1 MAKLPEDFI
10 PTDLHWLILGG
21 RSSGGGKGSDTLL
34 ISSNDGR
41 FVILNK
47 SSRVERSI
55 TAHTAAISSG
65 RWSPDAAGLLTGTQ
79 PIFLIYLEK
88 ILHFSL
94 LFHIKLVK
102 MALLKSGPGPAC
114 CVLLLFKLTSPYA
127 VLVGHPTQVL

>member
-10 PTDLHWLILGG
+10 PTDLHWLLLGG

-65 RWSPDAAGLLTGTQ
+65 RWSPDAAGLLTGKT
-79 PIFLIYLEK
+79 IFLIYFQK
-88 ILHFSL
+88 NILIFPS
-94 LFHIKLVK
+94 FI
-102 MALLKSGPGPAC
+102 
-114 CVLLLFKLTSPYA
+114 FK
-127 VLVGHPTQVL
+127 

>member
-1 MAKLPEDFI
+1 MHSDDHQIYKWSSTTRDSLEVARLPEDFI
-10 PTDLHWLILGG
+10 PTDLHWLLLGG

-65 RWSPDAAGLLTGTQ
+65 RWSPDAAGLLTGKT
-79 PIFLIYLEK
+79 PFLIFLNR
-88 ILHFSL
+88 
-94 LFHIKLVK
+94 
-102 MALLKSGPGPAC
+102 
-114 CVLLLFKLTSPYA
+114 
-127 VLVGHPTQVL
+127 